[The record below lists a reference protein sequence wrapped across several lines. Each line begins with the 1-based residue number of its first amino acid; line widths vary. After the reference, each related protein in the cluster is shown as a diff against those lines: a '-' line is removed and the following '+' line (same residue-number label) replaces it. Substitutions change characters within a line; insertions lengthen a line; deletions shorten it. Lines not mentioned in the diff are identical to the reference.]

1 MAATGIHIRSS
12 FATHDEGMPVR
23 KAKQENEAAL
33 VMLNELTAVT
43 GATAASEFGGG
54 AEGGMGKDEHAC
66 GWRHRLASG
75 DNEVAGV
82 IGDEGGEDTG
92 VQEE

>member
-1 MAATGIHIRSS
+1 MAANGIHIRSS

-33 VMLNELTAVT
+33 VMLNEFNAVT

-82 IGDEGGEDTG
+82 IGDEGGENAGMLED
-92 VQEE
+92 